1 MLSKIK
7 KFLGT
12 LTDLLLIG
20 RNRGWWQKGQGPD
33 FSSEPLRP
41 SGPKKAKR

>member
-12 LTDLLLIG
+12 LTDLLLVG
-20 RNRGWWQKGQGPD
+20 RSRGWWARK
-33 FSSEPLRP
+33 P
-41 SGPKKAKR
+41 SAGDVFRDELHK

>member
-1 MLSKIK
+1 MFGKIK

-20 RNRGWWQKGQGPD
+20 RNRGWWQRKPGADEIFKDG
-33 FSSEPLRP
+33 L
-41 SGPKKAKR
+41 K